1 MSLAR
6 TSHRDC
12 KRRKRRR
19 SRQTRRNAPA
29 RRGVVLII
37 VLVVIVILA
46 LSTYAFTRTMLS
58 NYQATLLN
66 GRNSA
71 ARQLVA
77 SGADSVRL
85 FLLNDEATRTDM
97 GGIFNNPAMFQAV
110 PVVVSDVGYDRGN
123 FSVLAPAVDENGDLT
138 GLRYG
143 LEDAS
148 NRLNVNALLVAE
160 EALEGSGRD
169 LLMGLPGMTEE
180 VADAI
185 LDWIDEDDEPR
196 EFGVEYDYYAT
207 LDPPY
212 APRNGPLQS
221 VEELLKVAGV
231 TPMMLFG
238 MDTNRNG
245 MEDPHELNDP
255 LLNGTASAG
264 GTAGGTT
271 DTTATTLGATADAT
285 TADTMGL
292 DRGWAGYLTIHSKE
306 NNVNKLGD
314 PRVFVN
320 NPDLEELSDELS
332 EVFDQEWVTFI
343 LAYRLYGP
351 SDSNNDGEAA
361 EGRTLDLSQEPKNE
375 ITTILDLLDTKV
387 EVTFSGER
395 DKTVLKSP
403 FPADIGAM
411 ALYLPILLDGV
422 TATDQPAIPGRI
434 NINECSLTLLLGIP
448 GMTEEIAQQILQER
462 PLLEEAETADE
473 RFDSEAW
480 ILMGGIVTLEE
491 MRTLMPFVNAGGDV
505 FQAQVVGYFED
516 GGASSRA
523 EVVIDATS
531 DVPSIV
537 FWRDISH
544 LGRGY
549 TIDVLG
555 AQMVDTLPQN

>member
-1 MSLAR
+1 MNRIAQTERHGTLPHLWQRRGGRRVLSAR
-6 TSHRDC
+6 S
-12 KRRKRRR
+12 
-19 SRQTRRNAPA
+19 
-29 RRGVVLII
+29 RRGVVLVI

-71 ARQLVA
+71 SRQLVA

-97 GGIFNNPAMFQAV
+97 GGIFNNPSMFQAV
-110 PVVVSDVGYDRGN
+110 PVVVSDVGFDRGN
-123 FSVLAPAVDENGDLT
+123 FSVLAPAVDENGELT

-148 NRLNVNALLVAE
+148 NRLNINALLVAD
-160 EALEGSGRD
+160 EALEGAGRD

-180 VADAI
+180 VADSI

-196 EFGVEYDYYAT
+196 EYGVEYDYYAT
-207 LDPPY
+207 LNPPY

-231 TPMMLFG
+231 TPVMLFG

-245 MEDPHELNDP
+245 MVDAHEMNDP
-255 LLNGTASAG
+255 LLSGTANTSGTG
-264 GTAGGTT
+264 GNVSTAEPS
-271 DTTATTLGATADAT
+271 
-285 TADTMGL
+285 ADTMGL
-292 DRGWAGYLTIHSKE
+292 ERGWAGYLTIHSKE

-314 PRVFVN
+314 PRIFVN
-320 NPDLEELSDELS
+320 NSDLQELSDELS

-343 LAYRLYGP
+343 LAYRLFGP
-351 SDSNNDGEAA
+351 SDSGNEGEAA
-361 EGRTLDLSQEPKNE
+361 GGRTLDLSQEPKTE
-375 ITTILDLLDTKV
+375 ISTILDLLDAKV
-387 EVTFSGER
+387 QVTFEGER
-395 DKTVLKSP
+395 QQTVLKSP
-403 FPADIGAM
+403 FPSDPGAM

-462 PLLEEAETADE
+462 PLLEEAETAEE

-505 FQAQVVGYFED
+505 YQAQVVGYFED

-523 EVVIDATS
+523 EVIIDATS

-549 TIDVLG
+549 PIDVLG
-555 AQMVDTLPQN
+555 AQLPATLPPN